1 MAEANI
7 VKNFRFRLEIAGVD
21 ASLFQEVKLP
31 DIEWAEIAHQ
41 GDSNDA
47 DIKTPGR
54 KKISEMTIKKLKA
67 STVQDAWVWNWFK
80 SVGITVRSA
89 YARFGY
95 LKELDESGT
104 RVVAVYDLGEIW
116 PKKIVG
122 GTYKRGG
129 DGENTIEEITFSV
142 SRFEKVQAI

>member
-7 VKNFRFRLEIAGVD
+7 VKGFRWRLEIAGVD
-21 ASLFQEVKLP
+21 NSLFQEVKLP
-31 DIEWAEIAHQ
+31 DAEWAEIMHQ

-54 KKISEMTIKKLKA
+54 KKISDLTIKKLKA
-67 STVQDAWVWNWFK
+67 STIQDAWIWSWFD

-95 LKELDESGT
+95 LKELDESGFK
-104 RVVAVYDLGEIW
+104 VVAVYDLGEIW
-116 PKKIVG
+116 PKKING
-122 GTYKRGG
+122 STYKKGG
-129 DGENTIEEITFSV
+129 DGENVIEEIVFSV
-142 SRFEKVQAI
+142 SRFQKAAL